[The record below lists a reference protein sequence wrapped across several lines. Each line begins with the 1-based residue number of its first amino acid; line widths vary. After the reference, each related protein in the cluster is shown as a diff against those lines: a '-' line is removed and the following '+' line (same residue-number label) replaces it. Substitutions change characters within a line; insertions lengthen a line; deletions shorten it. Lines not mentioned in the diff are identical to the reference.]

1 VTQWIP
7 GGGANALHQPE
18 FEVLYNPHMAGLD
31 HQIARFREDYF
42 QSTGVRAGGFVCPIT
57 LEDVSVDRLCAGH
70 ILNDALGAASPGR
83 VAQFAD
89 VDNYYGGTIEPELIN
104 FLNFPVLSSEE
115 RLKKFKRFFIKL
127 DGETYE
133 VFTAGPAA
141 GKRFP
146 RVEFKNSK
154 GEVIGERYLR
164 SANIAPGQH
173 SDVETEFF
181 LTVHDF
187 AITGA
192 LLKSAYLAIF
202 RMVGYRYGLDAVG
215 STVRRALAEFYFQR
229 ANSAAA
235 KKHFDQFR
243 GAVIVSLGGA
253 LDEIPDTLEGDR
265 MLAHY
270 AEGSAQNG
278 LLFACSCLFRINS
291 TTLIVTVP
299 AYSEYGSSLE
309 ALSYYRK
316 LLGDRAMKHSIHV
329 TQFHGDSFGMD
340 GSALDTRYIS
350 QTQ

>member
-1 VTQWIP
+1 
-7 GGGANALHQPE
+7 
-18 FEVLYNPHMAGLD
+18 MASLD
-31 HQIARFREDYF
+31 NQIARFREDYF
-42 QSTGVRAGGFVCPIT
+42 QSTGVKASGFVCPIT
-57 LEDVSVDRLCAGH
+57 LEDVSADRLCAGH
-70 ILNDALGAASPGR
+70 ILNDALGVATSGT

-104 FLNFPVLSSEE
+104 FLNFPVMSAEE

-133 VFTAGPAA
+133 VFTAGPEA
-141 GKRFP
+141 GKRYP

-154 GEVIGERYLR
+154 GEVIGKRYLR

-173 SDVETEFF
+173 SDIETEFF

-187 AITGA
+187 AMTGA

-215 STVRRALAEFYFQR
+215 STVRRALADFYLQR
-229 ANSAAA
+229 GTSATANSYFA
-235 KKHFDQFR
+235 QFR

-253 LDEIPDTLEGDR
+253 LEQIPDTLEGGR

-270 AEGSAQNG
+270 AEGSMQSG
-278 LLFACSCLFRINS
+278 LLFACSCLFRVNS
-291 TTLIVTVP
+291 TTLVVTVP
-299 AYSEYGSSLE
+299 AYSEYGSSLD

-316 LLGDRAMKHSIHV
+316 LLADRAMKHSIHL
-329 TQFHGDSFGMD
+329 TQFHGDSFEMA
-340 GSALDTRYIS
+340 GSPLDVRYLKPDVANP
-350 QTQ
+350 